1 MRLII
6 LALLATPFVLAGL
19 PVLFYRF
26 LIWLGCEAVV
36 AEPLAVFAGAGWL
49 VLWIAVIGGAI
60 QIASEERYQ
69 YDEEEDDAER
79 AP

>member
-1 MRLII
+1 MKIA

-19 PVLFYRF
+19 PALFYRF
-26 LIWLGCEAVV
+26 LLWLEVDAWS
-36 AEPLAVFAGAGWL
+36 AQFLAVFAGVVWFIIW
-49 VLWIAVIGGAI
+49 VLMIGTAVQFAH
-60 QIASEERYQ
+60 EERYR